1 MVGTESKREMAVE
14 RSLFLEQWSRFSRNW
29 ISGVRFFLFL
39 FLMLVAVLLV
49 FMATAVAVLP

>member
-1 MVGTESKREMAVE
+1 MVVTESKREMAVE

-39 FLMLVAVLLV
+39 FLVLVTLLLV
-49 FMATAVAVLP
+49 FMAMLVAQ